1 MSDNA
6 VLEQVA
12 GLTNEEIRNRIK
24 MFEGNMKQYKL
35 EGNKITHDLK
45 KVDEAL
51 KDNRTKIK
59 QNKQLPWLVSN
70 VVEILD
76 ILPEADEDGNVDP
89 EEKPDDKCIV
99 VKTSTRNTI
108 FLPVPGLVD
117 SA

>member
-1 MSDNA
+1 
-6 VLEQVA
+6 
-12 GLTNEEIRNRIK
+12 
-24 MFEGNMKQYKL
+24 MFENNLKQYKL
-35 EGNKITHDLK
+35 ENNKINHDMK
-45 KVDEAL
+45 KVDENL

-76 ILPEADEDGNVDP
+76 IEPEVDADGQVEVD
-89 EEKPDDKCIV
+89 EKPDDKCMV

-117 SA
+117 SSDLRPGELVGVNKDSYILL